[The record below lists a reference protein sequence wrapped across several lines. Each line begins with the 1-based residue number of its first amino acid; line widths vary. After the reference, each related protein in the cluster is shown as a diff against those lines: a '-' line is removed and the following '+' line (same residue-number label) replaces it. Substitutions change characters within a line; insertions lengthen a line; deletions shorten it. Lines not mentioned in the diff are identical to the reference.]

1 MDEMNPA
8 YENFLNNM
16 SRLGG
21 TPRETTRRVSP
32 AKFLGR
38 DDIEIRVR
46 NNSRKINVITRI
58 LRARRISTGEKISS
72 LSGASVKGIEQSI
85 MDIKETMSSILGT
98 LQAQEKFE
106 YERFLDM
113 QRRQE
118 NEKRRKRETTL
129 ETDKKGM
136 NLIRGGVEKAM
147 KPVKNL
153 FFRIIGFFVGLG
165 VGRLLIKLLNFFK
178 DPRNIGIVNAISG
191 FVRVFFPFIVAGI
204 TATALGL
211 GGLLLRFTM
220 IGKIISALRLAFL
233 SAAGARTLVTGAGM
247 SGKMFKFLDPVKRF
261 TGIGVPKITGT
272 GSINPMAA
280 GGGLKQGGSIRDRA
294 SNIFKKIFQS
304 GKKFNEGG
312 GVLGSGNSDSVPAML
327 TPGEFVIRKEVVQKF
342 GANNFKILNSGFKDI
357 KNIYNTGRNV
367 RFPNEN
373 SARMIDLIKDDFS
386 QVTRSNKAFKEGSKS
401 IKSLRPL
408 KAFTPNM
415 MKTGPTPLFRQSVE
429 RPFRAL
435 FGGGAKGIAKKI
447 PILDLLLDLAFPKPL
462 ADGTLTGNQNVV
474 PNLLPNNDQ
483 SVTSSMPDFSQ
494 MIDKIQNPNVPMQE
508 RNDLLNINFNE
519 IDNEKLSTLGFEL

>member
-8 YENFLNNM
+8 FENFLNNM

-21 TPRETTRRVSP
+21 TPRETTRRISP

-38 DDIEIRVR
+38 DDIQIRVR

-72 LSGASVKGIEQSI
+72 LSGGSVKGVEQSI
-85 MDIKETMSSILGT
+85 MDIKETMSSILET
-98 LQAQEKFE
+98 LQTQEKFE

-118 NEKRRKRETTL
+118 NEKRRKRETSL

-136 NLIRGGVEKAM
+136 GLIRGGVEKAM

-204 TATALGL
+204 TAAAIGL
-211 GGLLLRFTM
+211 GGLAIKFTKIASVIGLLRN
-220 IGKIISALRLAFL
+220 AFL
-233 SAAGARTLVTGAGM
+233 FAAGARTIVTGAGIKTGL
-247 SGKMFKFLDPVKRF
+247 GKKLFGFLDPIKRF
-261 TGIGVPKITGT
+261 TGIGVPKMT
-272 GSINPMAA
+272 GSP
-280 GGGLKQGGSIRDRA
+280 GGLIQGGSITDRA
-294 SNIFKKIFQS
+294 SNIFKKLFQS
-304 GKKFNEGG
+304 GQKFNQGG
-312 GVLGSGNSDSVPAML
+312 VVLGSGNSDSVPAML
-327 TPGEFVIRKEVVQKF
+327 TPGEFVIKKEVVQKF
-342 GANNFKILNSGFKDI
+342 GANNFKILNSGFKDL

-373 SARMIDLIKDDFS
+373 SAKMLDLIKDDFS
-386 QVTRSNKAFKEGSKS
+386 QLTRSNKAFKEGSKG

-408 KAFTPNM
+408 KAFTPDM

-429 RPFRAL
+429 RPFRTL
-435 FGGGAKGIAKKI
+435 FGGGAKGVAKRI

-462 ADGTLTGNQNVV
+462 ADGTLTGNLNAV
-474 PNLLPNNDQ
+474 PNLLPSNNQ
-483 SVTSSMPDFSQ
+483 SSTTSMPDFNQ
-494 MIDKIQNPNVPMQE
+494 MIDGIQNPNVPSPE
-508 RNDLLNINFNE
+508 NNDLLSISFNE
-519 IDNEKLSTLGFEL
+519 LDYEKLSTLGLEL

>member
-21 TPRETTRRVSP
+21 TPRETTRRISP

-38 DDIEIRVR
+38 DDIQIRVR

-72 LSGASVKGIEQSI
+72 LSGGSVKGIEQSI
-85 MDIKETMSSILGT
+85 MDIKETMSSILET

-118 NEKRRKRETTL
+118 NEKRRKRETSL

-136 NLIRGGVEKAM
+136 GLIRGGVEKAM

-204 TATALGL
+204 TAAAIGL
-211 GGLLLRFTM
+211 GGLAIKFTKIASVIGLLRN
-220 IGKIISALRLAFL
+220 AFL
-233 SAAGARTLVTGAGM
+233 FAAGARTIVTGAGIKTGL
-247 SGKMFKFLDPVKRF
+247 GKKLFGFLDPIKRF
-261 TGIGVPKITGT
+261 TGIGVPKMT
-272 GSINPMAA
+272 GSP
-280 GGGLKQGGSIRDRA
+280 GGLIQGGSITDRA
-294 SNIFKKIFQS
+294 SNIFKKLFQS
-304 GKKFNEGG
+304 GQKFNQGG
-312 GVLGSGNSDSVPAML
+312 VVLGSGNSDSVPAML
-327 TPGEFVIRKEVVQKF
+327 TPGEFVIKKEVVQKF
-342 GANNFKILNSGFKDI
+342 GANNFKILNSGFKDL

-386 QVTRSNKAFKEGSKS
+386 QVTRSNKAFKEGSKG

-408 KAFTPNM
+408 KAFTPDM

-429 RPFRAL
+429 RPFRTL
-435 FGGGAKGIAKKI
+435 FGGGAKGVAKRI

-462 ADGTLTGNQNVV
+462 ADGTLTGNLNAV
-474 PNLLPNNDQ
+474 PNLLPNNNQ
-483 SVTSSMPDFSQ
+483 SSTTSMPDFSQ
-494 MIDKIQNPNVPMQE
+494 MIDGIQNPNVPSPE
-508 RNDLLNINFNE
+508 NNDLLSISFNE
-519 IDNEKLSTLGFEL
+519 LDYEKLSTLGLEL

>member
-38 DDIEIRVR
+38 DDIQIRVR

-72 LSGASVKGIEQSI
+72 LSGGSIKGVEQSI
-85 MDIKETMSSILGT
+85 MDIKETMSSILET

-191 FVRVFFPFIVAGI
+191 LVRVFFPFIVAGI
-204 TATALGL
+204 TAAAIGL
-211 GGLLLRFTM
+211 GGLAIKFTKIASIITLLRN
-220 IGKIISALRLAFL
+220 AFL
-233 SAAGARTLVTGAGM
+233 FAAGARTVVTGAGVKTGF
-247 SGKMFKFLDPVKRF
+247 GKTLFKFLDPVKKF
-261 TGIGVPKITGT
+261 TGVGVPKMTK
-272 GSINPMAA
+272 S
-280 GGGLKQGGSIRDRA
+280 GGRIIQGGSITDRA

-304 GKKFNEGG
+304 GQKFNEGG
-312 GVLGSGNSDSVPAML
+312 VVLGSGNSDSVPAML

-342 GANNFKILNSGFKDI
+342 GANNFKILNSGFKDL

-401 IKSLRPL
+401 IRSLRPL

-435 FGGGAKGIAKKI
+435 FGGGVKGIAKKI

-462 ADGTLTGNQNVV
+462 ADGTLTGNQNAV
-474 PNLLPNNDQ
+474 PNLLPNNNQ
-483 SVTSSMPDFSQ
+483 STTTSMPDFSQ

-519 IDNEKLSTLGFEL
+519 IDHEKLSTLGFEL

>member
-38 DDIEIRVR
+38 DDIQIRVR

-58 LRARRISTGEKISS
+58 LRARRITTGEKISS
-72 LSGASVKGIEQSI
+72 LSGGSVKGVEQSI
-85 MDIKETMSSILGT
+85 MDIKETMSSILET

-191 FVRVFFPFIVAGI
+191 LVRVFFPFIVAGI
-204 TATALGL
+204 TAAAIGL
-211 GGLLLRFTM
+211 GGLAIKFTKIASIITLLRN
-220 IGKIISALRLAFL
+220 AFL
-233 SAAGARTLVTGAGM
+233 FAAGARTVVTGAGVKTGF
-247 SGKMFKFLDPVKRF
+247 GKTLFKFLDPVKKF
-261 TGIGVPKITGT
+261 TGVGVPKMTK
-272 GSINPMAA
+272 S
-280 GGGLKQGGSIRDRA
+280 GGRIIQGGSI
-294 SNIFKKIFQS
+294 
-304 GKKFNEGG
+304 
-312 GVLGSGNSDSVPAML
+312 
-327 TPGEFVIRKEVVQKF
+327 T
-342 GANNFKILNSGFKDI
+342 
-357 KNIYNTGRNV
+357 
-367 RFPNEN
+367 
-373 SARMIDLIKDDFS
+373 DL
-386 QVTRSNKAFKEGSKS
+386 
-401 IKSLRPL
+401 SL
-408 KAFTPNM
+408 
-415 MKTGPTPLFRQSVE
+415 
-429 RPFRAL
+429 
-435 FGGGAKGIAKKI
+435 IHI
-447 PILDLLLDLAFPKPL
+447 
-462 ADGTLTGNQNVV
+462 
-474 PNLLPNNDQ
+474 
-483 SVTSSMPDFSQ
+483 
-494 MIDKIQNPNVPMQE
+494 
-508 RNDLLNINFNE
+508 
-519 IDNEKLSTLGFEL
+519 

>member
-21 TPRETTRRVSP
+21 TPRETTRRISP

-38 DDIEIRVR
+38 DDIQIRVR

-58 LRARRISTGEKISS
+58 LKARRITTGEKISS
-72 LSGASVKGIEQSI
+72 LSGGSVKGIEQSI
-85 MDIKETMSSILGT
+85 MDIKETMSSILET
-98 LQAQEKFE
+98 LQTQEKFE

-118 NEKRRKRETTL
+118 NERRRKRETGL

-136 NLIRGGVEKAM
+136 GLIRGGVEKAM

-204 TATALGL
+204 TAAAIGL
-211 GGLLLRFTM
+211 GGLAIKFTKIGSAIVLLRN
-220 IGKIISALRLAFL
+220 AFIA
-233 SAAGARTLVTGAGM
+233 AAGLRTVVTGAGVKT
-247 SGKMFKFLDPVKRF
+247 GFGKKMFGFLDPIKRF
-261 TGIGVPKITGT
+261 TGVGVPKMTQSTASGT
-272 GSINPMAA
+272 SII
-280 GGGLKQGGSIRDRA
+280 QGGSFTERA
-294 SNIFKKIFQS
+294 SNIFSKLFKNAQ
-304 GKKFNEGG
+304 KFNQGG
-312 GVLGSGNSDSVPAML
+312 VVLGSGNSDSVPAML
-327 TPGEFVIRKEVVQKF
+327 TPGEFVIKKEVVQKF
-342 GANNFKILNSGFKDI
+342 GANNFKILNSGFKDL

-386 QVTRSNKAFKEGSKS
+386 QVTRSNKAFKEGSKG

-408 KAFTPNM
+408 KAFTPDM

-429 RPFRAL
+429 RPFRTL
-435 FGGGAKGIAKKI
+435 FGGGAKGVAKKI

-462 ADGTLTGNQNVV
+462 ADGTLTGNLNAV
-474 PNLLPNNDQ
+474 PNLLPNNNQ
-483 SVTSSMPDFSQ
+483 SSTTSMPDFNQ
-494 MIDKIQNPNVPMQE
+494 MIDGIQNPNVPSPE
-508 RNDLLNINFNE
+508 NNDLLNISFNE
-519 IDNEKLSTLGFEL
+519 LDYEKLSTLGLEL